1 MVAKIAE
8 ANNVLRRRLR
18 RKPTYNE
25 IAEVLNVNVSTVKLV
40 SERSRQPISLDRSIT
55 DQSNLILK
63 EIIPGPVEM
72 IPEKM
77 VERQLMKQG
86 VVKLLNTLDK
96 REEEIVRLYF
106 GLNGETPLSFEEIGK
121 LLKLSRERIRQIHG
135 IALSKLEQNTLV
147 DSLKF
152 YVV

>member
-40 SERSRQPISLDRSIT
+40 SEKSRQPISLDKAIT

-63 EIIPGPVEM
+63 
-72 IPEKM
+72 
-77 VERQLMKQG
+77 
-86 VVKLLNTLDK
+86 
-96 REEEIVRLYF
+96 VR
-106 GLNGETPLSFEEIGK
+106 
-121 LLKLSRERIRQIHG
+121 
-135 IALSKLEQNTLV
+135 
-147 DSLKF
+147 
-152 YVV
+152 

>member
-8 ANNVLRRRLR
+8 ANNVLKRRLR

-63 EIIPGPVEM
+63 V
-72 IPEKM
+72 
-77 VERQLMKQG
+77 RQFNSYFRRLTINY
-86 VVKLLNTLDK
+86 KL
-96 REEEIVRLYF
+96 
-106 GLNGETPLSFEEIGK
+106 
-121 LLKLSRERIRQIHG
+121 
-135 IALSKLEQNTLV
+135 
-147 DSLKF
+147 
-152 YVV
+152 